1 MRWVY
6 VRKSDCFLLWNILFG
21 LFEVYPS
28 LSWLPKKRLLDIGFA
43 CLYNVDFSTVVELAF
58 VHAFFIDKLYGW
70 MAWIQ
75 LCMFLWSYSKLQQVS
90 MTYFCLVF
98 KYYFGNSAK
107 TTLNFGFRFML
118 FFENKT
124 GLFFFK
130 YFGFRPFLKNLA
142 LRLKF
147 YFLWRKVSS
156 AQCSGW
162 WIIFC
167 YRCVCK
173 RRE

>member
-1 MRWVY
+1 M
-6 VRKSDCFLLWNILFG
+6 
-21 LFEVYPS
+21 
-28 LSWLPKKRLLDIGFA
+28 
-43 CLYNVDFSTVVELAF
+43 DFSTVVELAF

-98 KYYFGNSAK
+98 KYYYGNSAK

-124 GLFFFK
+124 GLFFF
-130 YFGFRPFLKNLA
+130 
-142 LRLKF
+142 
-147 YFLWRKVSS
+147 
-156 AQCSGW
+156 
-162 WIIFC
+162 
-167 YRCVCK
+167 
-173 RRE
+173 